1 MIKGI
6 DNQDIF
12 YDDQDR
18 RVFLKHILESKK
30 EFNYNVFAY
39 CLMDNHVHLV
49 IKSQKE
55 FLSKSIQSLMIRY
68 VHYFNTKYK
77 RSGPLVQ
84 NRFKSKNIESQR
96 YFLEVCRYV
105 HRNPENAG
113 MEKTENYQWSSYNEY
128 IGKAKIID
136 KNILLHYFNNDVN
149 EFINF
154 TKKAEYFE
162 DLNELAEYE
171 LIGKLTDG
179 QLAYIVMQLFN
190 INDVSEIPS
199 FFKNA
204 SKEELTLYIKK
215 LKKVKGTNITQIS
228 RVIRIDRR
236 RIEKN
241 W

>member
-204 SKEELTLYIKK
+204 SKEELALYIKK